1 MRPIPRIT
9 LLRATLVVTT
19 WLTLT
24 TFLDYI
30 ARTYQAEMLF
40 VSRRYTG
47 LAVLLALLVLFEAG
61 LLVAAW
67 TPGKYK
73 LLAWLD
79 TLLQT
84 LKKLGRWNT
93 LLFVLVLVAF
103 AYFSVALPILYLNSF
118 NFRLLVYW
126 LAVLCISA
134 LLRSKGVQRSFPEL
148 FAASLLLV
156 AVVYKV
162 AVYLPELSTYP
173 FSLGW
178 SETSRYYYAS
188 LFFSEQV
195 YGIQIPPSVL
205 HPTRYLMQAVPFL
218 IPDSPLWLHRLWQ
231 VFLWLGTTFLTSYL
245 LTRRLAIREPLKRW
259 VFLAWS
265 FLFLLIGPVYY
276 HLQVTVII
284 VLLGYDRR
292 NPWKTF
298 AVVLL
303 ASIWA
308 GISRIN
314 WFPVPGMLAAT
325 IYFLEESLAERP
337 VWRYL
342 LKPVLWV
349 GAGTL
354 VAFTFQTLYAFASGN
369 PVEQFSSSF
378 TSDLLWYRL
387 LPNPTYPMGVLPAVL
402 LVSSPLLWVIIASLA
417 RQWKAYHL
425 IRWAGILAILLVL
438 LGGGL
443 VVSTKIGGGSNLHN
457 LDAYLTLLL
466 VVGGWCYYARTT
478 PDLETESPPIPGE
491 PAARLPWIGLLYIL
505 LLPVY
510 ITLLSGP
517 VTPPIDRQR
526 VDRALAAIDSLANAA
541 YQSSDEVLFISER
554 QLLTYGLIRSVPLV
568 PEYEKVFL
576 MEMAMANNPG
586 YLGQFHQDLKNQRFA
601 LIVSEP
607 LAIRY
612 KGRAKSFGEE
622 NDAWVKNVAEPILCY
637 YEPFRTFRELKIQLL
652 KPRSEPESCT
662 LPFSP

>member
-1 MRPIPRIT
+1 
-9 LLRATLVVTT
+9 
-19 WLTLT
+19 
-24 TFLDYI
+24 
-30 ARTYQAEMLF
+30 MLF
-40 VSRRYTG
+40 VSRRYTA
-47 LAVLLALLVLFEAG
+47 LAILLALLVLFEGG
-61 LLVAAW
+61 LLVATW
-67 TPGKYK
+67 TPLKEN
-73 LLAWLD
+73 LLSWLD
-79 TLLQT
+79 ALQRT
-84 LKKLGRWNT
+84 LKRLGRWND
-93 LLFVLVLVAF
+93 LLIVLVLVVFAF
-103 AYFSVALPILYLNSF
+103 FAVALPILYLNSF
-118 NFRLLVYW
+118 SFRLLIYW
-126 LAVLCISA
+126 LAVLSISA
-134 LLRSKGVQRSFPEL
+134 LLWGRGVRRSFPEL
-148 FAASLLLV
+148 FAAALLLV
-156 AVVYKV
+156 AVFYKV
-162 AVYLPELSTYP
+162 SVYLPELSAYP

-195 YGIQIPPSVL
+195 YGIQTPPTVL
-205 HPTRYLMQAVPFL
+205 HPTRYLMQALPFL
-218 IPDSPLWLHRLWQ
+218 IPDSPLWLHRAWQ
-231 VFLWLGTTFLTSYL
+231 VLLWLGTTFFTAYL
-245 LTRRLAIREPLKRW
+245 LSRRLAIRDSLKRW
-259 VFLAWS
+259 IFLGWS

-298 AVVLL
+298 AAVIL

-325 IYFLEESLAERP
+325 IYFLEQVLAERP
-337 VWRYL
+337 LWRYL
-342 LKPVLWV
+342 LKPALWV
-349 GAGTL
+349 GTGTL
-354 VAFTFQTLYAFASGN
+354 VAFVVQALYAIVSGN

-402 LVSSPLLWVIIASLA
+402 LVSSPLLWVIVASL
-417 RQWKAYHL
+417 RGKWKAYHP

-438 LGGGL
+438 LAGGL

-457 LDAYLTLLL
+457 LDAYLTMLL
-466 VVGGWCYYARTT
+466 VVGGWCYYASTN
-478 PDLETESPPIPGE
+478 PDTDTVPTVAPGE
-491 PAARLPWIGLLYIL
+491 PAARLHWIGMLYIL

-510 ITLLSGP
+510 LTLLSGP
-517 VTPPIDRQR
+517 VTPPTDRQR
-526 VDRALAAIDSLANAA
+526 VDRALAAIDSLATAA
-541 YQSSDEVLFISER
+541 YQSSEEVLFISER
-554 QLLTYGLIRSVPLV
+554 QLLTYDLIRSVPLV

-586 YLGQFHQDLKNQRFA
+586 YLGQFQQDLKNQRFA

-612 KGRAKSFGEE
+612 KGSAKSFGEE
-622 NDAWVKNVAEPILCY
+622 NDAWVVNVAEPILCY

-652 KPRSEPESCT
+652 KPRSEPGICT

>member
-1 MRPIPRIT
+1 MKQIPRLT
-9 LLRATLVVTT
+9 LLRATLVITSL
-19 WLTLT
+19 LTAA

-30 ARTYQAEMLF
+30 ASIYQAEMLF
-40 VSRRYTG
+40 VSRRYTA
-47 LAVLLALLVLFEAG
+47 LAILLALLLLVEAI

-67 TPGKYK
+67 TPLQSK

-79 TLLQT
+79 AFLHT
-84 LKKLGRWNT
+84 LKRLGRWNN
-93 LLFVLVLVAF
+93 LLFVFVLAGF
-103 AYFSVALPILYLNSF
+103 AYISVSPPILYLNSF
-118 NFRLLVYW
+118 SFRWLVYW
-126 LAVLCISA
+126 LAVLCSSA
-134 LLRSKGVQRSFPEL
+134 LLRGKGVQRSFAEL
-148 FAASLLLV
+148 FAASLMLV
-156 AVVYKV
+156 AATYKV
-162 AVYLPELSTYP
+162 AVYLPELSNYP

-195 YGIQIPPSVL
+195 YGIQTPPTVL
-205 HPTRYLMQAVPFL
+205 HPSRYLMQAVPFL
-218 IPDSPLWLHRLWQ
+218 IQGSPLWLHRMWQ

-245 LTRRLAIREPLKRW
+245 LTKRLAINDPLKRW
-259 VFLAWS
+259 VFLGWS

-298 AVVLL
+298 AAVIL

-325 IYFLEESLAERP
+325 IFFLEEPSTGRP
-337 VWRYL
+337 LWRYP

-349 GAGTL
+349 GAGTM
-354 VAFTFQTLYAFASGN
+354 VAFAVQTLYALASGN

-387 LPNPTYPMGVLPAVL
+387 LPNPTYPMGVVLAVL
-402 LVSSPLLWVIIASLA
+402 LVSSPLLWMVIASLSG
-417 RQWKAYHL
+417 RWKAYHP
-425 IRWAGILAILLVL
+425 IRWAGISVILLVL
-438 LGGGL
+438 LAGGL

-466 VVGGWCYYARTT
+466 VVGSWCYYAKTT
-478 PDLETESPPIPGE
+478 PDIITGSPIAPGE
-491 PAARLPWIGLLYIL
+491 PAAHLHWIGMVYIL

-510 ITLLSGP
+510 LTLLTGP
-517 VTPPIDRQR
+517 VTPPVDRQR
-526 VDRALAAIDSLANAA
+526 VDRALVAIESAAGTAHANGRDS
-541 YQSSDEVLFISER
+541 LFISER
-554 QLLTYGLIRSVPLV
+554 QLLTYDLIKTVPLV
-568 PEYEKVFL
+568 PDYEKVFL
-576 MEMAMANNPG
+576 MEMAMADNPG
-586 YLGQFHQDLKNQRFA
+586 YLGKLHQDLKNQRFA

-612 KGRAKSFGEE
+612 KGSAKSFGEE

-652 KPRSEPESCT
+652 KPRSEPGSCT

>member
-1 MRPIPRIT
+1 VR
-9 LLRATLVVTT
+9 
-19 WLTLT
+19 
-24 TFLDYI
+24 
-30 ARTYQAEMLF
+30 
-40 VSRRYTG
+40 
-47 LAVLLALLVLFEAG
+47 
-61 LLVAAW
+61 
-67 TPGKYK
+67 
-73 LLAWLD
+73 
-79 TLLQT
+79 
-84 LKKLGRWNT
+84 
-93 LLFVLVLVAF
+93 
-103 AYFSVALPILYLNSF
+103 
-118 NFRLLVYW
+118 
-126 LAVLCISA
+126 
-134 LLRSKGVQRSFPEL
+134 RSFPEL
-148 FAASLLLV
+148 FAAALLLV
-156 AVVYKV
+156 AVFYKV

-195 YGIQIPPSVL
+195 YGIQTPPSVL
-205 HPTRYLMQAVPFL
+205 HPTRYLMQALPFL
-218 IPDSPLWLHRLWQ
+218 IPNSPLWLHRAWQ
-231 VFLWLGTTFLTSYL
+231 VLLWLGTTFFTAYL
-245 LTRRLAIREPLKRW
+245 LSRRLAIRDPLKRW
-259 VFLAWS
+259 IFLGWS

-298 AVVLL
+298 AAVIL

-314 WFPVPGMLAAT
+314 WFPVPGMLATT
-325 IYFLEESLAERP
+325 IYFLEEVLAERP
-337 VWRYL
+337 LWRYL
-342 LKPVLWV
+342 LKPTLWV
-349 GAGTL
+349 GTGTL
-354 VAFTFQTLYAFASGN
+354 VAFTVQALYAIVSGN

-402 LVSSPLLWVIIASLA
+402 LVSSPLLWVIIASL
-417 RQWKAYHL
+417 RGKWKAYHP

-438 LGGGL
+438 LAGGL

-457 LDAYLTLLL
+457 LDAYLTMLL
-466 VVGGWCYYARTT
+466 VVGGWCYYARTN
-478 PDLETESPPIPGE
+478 PDTDTVPTIAPGE
-491 PAARLPWIGLLYIL
+491 PAARLHWIGMLYIL

-510 ITLLSGP
+510 LTLLSGP
-517 VTPPIDRQR
+517 VTPPIDLQR
-526 VDRALAAIDSLANAA
+526 VDRALAAIDSLATAA
-541 YQSSDEVLFISER
+541 YQSSEEVLFISER
-554 QLLTYGLIRSVPLV
+554 QLLTYDLIRSVPLV

-586 YLGQFHQDLKNQRFA
+586 YLGQFQQDLKNQRFA

-612 KGRAKSFGEE
+612 KGSAKSFGEE
-622 NDAWVKNVAEPILCY
+622 NDAWVVNVAEPILCY

-652 KPRSEPESCT
+652 KPRSEPGTCT
-662 LPFSP
+662 LPFNP

>member
-1 MRPIPRIT
+1 MKQISRLA
-9 LLRATLVVTT
+9 LLRATLVVTIF
-19 WLTLT
+19 LTAA

-30 ARTYQAEMLF
+30 SNTYQAEMLF
-40 VSRRYTG
+40 VSRRYTA
-47 LAVLLALLVLFEAG
+47 LAILLALLLFFQACFLIATWTPLTQR
-61 LLVAAW
+61 LLVW
-67 TPGKYK
+67 LESQLRRLKHLGKWNS
-73 LLAWLD
+73 LALVI
-79 TLLQT
+79 
-84 LKKLGRWNT
+84 
-93 LLFVLVLVAF
+93 VLVVF
-103 AYFSVALPILYLNSF
+103 AYFAVALPILYLNNFS
-118 NFRLLVYW
+118 FRLLIYW
-126 LAVLCISA
+126 LAVLCTST
-134 LLRSKGVQRSFPEL
+134 LLWGRGVQRTPPEL

-162 AVYLPELSTYP
+162 AVYLPELSAYP

-178 SETSRYYYAS
+178 SEASRYYYAS
-188 LFFSEQV
+188 LFFSERL
-195 YGIQIPPSVL
+195 YGIQTPPTVL
-205 HPTRYLMQAVPFL
+205 HPSRYLMQAVPFL
-218 IPDSPLWLHRLWQ
+218 YPDSPLWLHRFWQ
-231 VFLWLGTTFLTSYL
+231 VLLWLGTTFVTSYL
-245 LTRRLAIREPLKRW
+245 LTRRLLITDSLKRW
-259 VFLAWS
+259 IFLGWS

-292 NPWKTF
+292 KPWKTF
-298 AVVLL
+298 IVVIL

-325 IYFLEESLAERP
+325 IYFLEEAVENRP

-354 VAFTFQTLYAFASGN
+354 IAFAAQTLYAIASGN

-387 LPNPTYPMGVLPAVL
+387 LPNPTYPMGVLPAML
-402 LVSSPLLWVIIASLA
+402 LVSSPLFWVIIASLSG
-417 RQWKAYHL
+417 RWKAYHF
-425 IRWAGILAILLVL
+425 IRWMGIAAILLVL
-438 LGGGL
+438 LAGGL

-466 VVGGWCYYARTT
+466 VVGGGCYFSRTT
-478 PDLETESPPIPGE
+478 PDAEITPTTPPGE
-491 PAARLPWIGLLYIL
+491 PAARVHWIGMVYIL

-510 ITLLSGP
+510 LTLILGP

-526 VDRALAAIDSLANAA
+526 VDRALAAIDGATSLAQARG
-541 YQSSDEVLFISER
+541 SDVLFISER
-554 QLLTYGLIRSVPLV
+554 HLLTYDLIRPVPLV

-576 MEMAMANNPG
+576 MEMAMANSPS
-586 YLGQFHQDLKNQRFA
+586 YLGQFQQDIKNQRFS

-612 KGRAKSFGEE
+612 KGSAKSFGEE
-622 NDAWVKNVAEPILCY
+622 NDAWVKNVVEPILCY

-652 KPRSEPESCT
+652 KPRPHPETCT
-662 LPFSP
+662 LSFSP